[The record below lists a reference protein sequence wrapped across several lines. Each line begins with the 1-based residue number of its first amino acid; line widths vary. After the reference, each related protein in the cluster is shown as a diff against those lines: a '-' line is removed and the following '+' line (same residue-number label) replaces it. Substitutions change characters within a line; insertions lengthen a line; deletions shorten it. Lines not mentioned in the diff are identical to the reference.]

1 MNIFAVPFTLLFA
14 LVSPE
19 QEKFV
24 YAALAS
30 LFTAILASIGYF
42 IKRKVE
48 QKTKLD

>member
-1 MNIFAVPFTLLFA
+1 MEPFAALILPSLA

-19 QEKFV
+19 QEKFI

-42 IKRKVE
+42 IKRAGGAKSE
-48 QKTKLD
+48 A